1 LEGIPSQDYELLNE
15 GMKIISKVF
24 NCEKVDLLNATTIRK
39 DKCKISVR
47 HHAPNK
53 SRAELLELKTEF
65 ESASVYLGQINEQV
79 LLASDQIILSP
90 GVSLD
95 NKSIK
100 LSIENNIPVFGDIE
114 LFCQKAQAPIIAVS
128 GSNGKSTVTTIVAEM
143 TRLAG
148 LKTYVGGNIGIPAL
162 DLLSDSTPD
171 LYVLEL
177 SSFQLETT
185 YSLNAHASV
194 VLNVSPDHMDR
205 YSSLKDYVN
214 TKKRI
219 YSGQGLMVLNK
230 DEEYIHSIIDSKRD
244 IIYFSLGAPEG
255 ENFGLINHNNEVWLS
270 QGNEK
275 IINKN
280 QLKIKG
286 EHNISNALA
295 AMALAG
301 SVNVPTNIMAD
312 VLKNF
317 TGLEHRCQLVREID
331 NVSWYND
338 SKATNVGACI
348 ASITGLCELGN
359 IILIAGGDS
368 KGADLSGLNPIVKKY
383 IKRVFLF
390 GIDANK
396 LADVMGSDVDKE
408 FVNNMNEA
416 VKGASKIADPD
427 DIVLLAPACSSLD
440 MYKNYQQRGDAF
452 ISAIDALSKN

>member
-1 LEGIPSQDYELLNE
+1 
-15 GMKIISKVF
+15 MSKV
-24 NCEKVDLLNATTIRK
+24 NDTDLHYDAVIVGLGKTGLSCFRYLSNQGLNVAIT
-39 DKCKISVR
+39 D
-47 HHAPNK
+47 
-53 SRAELLELKTEF
+53 SREEPPELLELKAEF

-148 LKTYVGGNIGIPAL
+148 LETYVGGNIGIPVL

-205 YSSLKDYVN
+205 YSSLKDYAN

-244 IIYFSLGAPEG
+244 TIYFSLGAPEG

-301 SVNVPTNIMAD
+301 AVNVPTNIMAD

>member
-1 LEGIPSQDYELLNE
+1 
-15 GMKIISKVF
+15 MSKV
-24 NCEKVDLLNATTIRK
+24 NDTDLHYDAVIVGLGKTGLSCFRYLSNQGLNVAIT
-39 DKCKISVR
+39 D
-47 HHAPNK
+47 
-53 SRAELLELKTEF
+53 SREEPPELLELRAEF

-205 YSSLKDYVN
+205 YSSLKDYAN

-230 DEEYIHSIIDSKRD
+230 DEEYIHSIMDSKRD
-244 IIYFSLGAPEG
+244 TIYFSLGAPEG

-301 SVNVPTNIMAD
+301 AVNVPTNIMAD

-452 ISAIDALSKN
+452 ISAIDALPKN

>member
-1 LEGIPSQDYELLNE
+1 
-15 GMKIISKVF
+15 MSKV
-24 NCEKVDLLNATTIRK
+24 NDTDLHYDAVIVGLGKTGLSCFRYLSNQGLNVAIT
-39 DKCKISVR
+39 D
-47 HHAPNK
+47 
-53 SRAELLELKTEF
+53 SREEPPELLELRAEF

-148 LKTYVGGNIGIPAL
+148 LKTYVGGNIGIPVL
-162 DLLSDSTPD
+162 DLLSDSSPD

-205 YSSLKDYVN
+205 YLSLKDYAN

-230 DEEYIHSIIDSKRD
+230 DEEYIHSIMDSKRD
-244 IIYFSLGAPEG
+244 TIYFSLGAPEG

-301 SVNVPTNIMAD
+301 AVNVPTNIMAD

-452 ISAIDALSKN
+452 ISAIDALPKN

>member
-1 LEGIPSQDYELLNE
+1 
-15 GMKIISKVF
+15 MSKV
-24 NCEKVDLLNATTIRK
+24 NDTDLHYDAVIVGLGKTGLSCFRYLSNQGLNVAIT
-39 DKCKISVR
+39 D
-47 HHAPNK
+47 
-53 SRAELLELKTEF
+53 SREEPPELLELKAEF

-205 YSSLKDYVN
+205 YSSLKDYAN

-244 IIYFSLGAPEG
+244 TIYFSLGAPEG

-301 SVNVPTNIMAD
+301 AVNVPTNIMAD

-452 ISAIDALSKN
+452 ISAIDALPKN

>member
-1 LEGIPSQDYELLNE
+1 MPKVNDTDLHYDAVIVGLGKTGLSCFRYLSNQGLNVA
-15 GMKIISKVF
+15 IT
-24 NCEKVDLLNATTIRK
+24 D
-39 DKCKISVR
+39 
-47 HHAPNK
+47 
-53 SRAELLELKTEF
+53 SREEPPELLELRAEF

-205 YSSLKDYVN
+205 YLSLKDYAN

-230 DEEYIHSIIDSKRD
+230 DEEYIHSIMDSKRD
-244 IIYFSLGAPEG
+244 TIYFSLDAPEG

-301 SVNVPTNIMAD
+301 AVNVPTNIMAD

-348 ASITGLCELGN
+348 ASIRGLCELGN

-390 GIDANK
+390 GIDANI

-427 DIVLLAPACSSLD
+427 DIVLLGPACSSLD

-452 ISAIDALSKN
+452 ISAIDVLSKN

>member
-1 LEGIPSQDYELLNE
+1 LHYDAVIVGLGKTGLSCFRYLSNQGLNVA
-15 GMKIISKVF
+15 IT
-24 NCEKVDLLNATTIRK
+24 D
-39 DKCKISVR
+39 
-47 HHAPNK
+47 
-53 SRAELLELKTEF
+53 SREEPPELLELKAEF

-205 YSSLKDYVN
+205 YSSFKDYVN

-244 IIYFSLGAPEG
+244 TIYFSLGAPEG

-301 SVNVPTNIMAD
+301 AVNVPTNIMAD

>member
-1 LEGIPSQDYELLNE
+1 
-15 GMKIISKVF
+15 MSKV
-24 NCEKVDLLNATTIRK
+24 NDTDLHYDAVIVGLGKTGLSCFRYLSNQGLNVAIT
-39 DKCKISVR
+39 D
-47 HHAPNK
+47 
-53 SRAELLELKTEF
+53 SREEPPELLELKAEF

-194 VLNVSPDHMDR
+194 VLNISPDHMDR

-244 IIYFSLGAPEG
+244 TIYFSLGAPEG

-301 SVNVPTNIMAD
+301 AVNVPTNIMAD

-348 ASITGLCELGN
+348 ASIRGLCELGN

-452 ISAIDALSKN
+452 ISAIDALPKN

>member
-1 LEGIPSQDYELLNE
+1 
-15 GMKIISKVF
+15 MSKV
-24 NCEKVDLLNATTIRK
+24 NDTDLHYDAVIVGLGKTGLSCFRYLSNQGLNVAIT
-39 DKCKISVR
+39 D
-47 HHAPNK
+47 
-53 SRAELLELKTEF
+53 SREEPPELLELRAEF

-100 LSIENNIPVFGDIE
+100 LSNENNIPVFGDIE

-148 LKTYVGGNIGIPAL
+148 LKTYVCGNIGIPAL

-205 YSSLKDYVN
+205 YSSLKDYAN

-230 DEEYIHSIIDSKRD
+230 DEEYIHSIMDSKRD
-244 IIYFSLGAPEG
+244 TIYFSLGAPEG

-301 SVNVPTNIMAD
+301 AVNVPTNIMAD

-452 ISAIDALSKN
+452 ISAIDALPKN

>member
-1 LEGIPSQDYELLNE
+1 
-15 GMKIISKVF
+15 MSKV
-24 NCEKVDLLNATTIRK
+24 NDTDLHYDAVIVGLGKTGLSCFRYLSNQGLNVAIT
-39 DKCKISVR
+39 D
-47 HHAPNK
+47 
-53 SRAELLELKTEF
+53 SREEPPELLELRAEF

-95 NKSIK
+95 DKSIK

-162 DLLSDSTPD
+162 DLLSDSSPD

-205 YSSLKDYVN
+205 YSSLKDYAN

-230 DEEYIHSIIDSKRD
+230 DEEYIHSIMDSKRD
-244 IIYFSLGAPEG
+244 TIYFSLDAPEG

-301 SVNVPTNIMAD
+301 AVNVPTNIMAD

-452 ISAIDALSKN
+452 ISAIDALPKN

>member
-1 LEGIPSQDYELLNE
+1 
-15 GMKIISKVF
+15 MSKV
-24 NCEKVDLLNATTIRK
+24 NDTDLHYDAVIVGLGKTGLSCFRYLSNQGLNVAIT
-39 DKCKISVR
+39 D
-47 HHAPNK
+47 
-53 SRAELLELKTEF
+53 SREEPPELLELRAEF

-162 DLLSDSTPD
+162 DLLSDSSPD

-205 YSSLKDYVN
+205 YSSLKDYAN

-230 DEEYIHSIIDSKRD
+230 DEEYIHSIMDSKRD
-244 IIYFSLGAPEG
+244 TIYFSLGAPEG

-301 SVNVPTNIMAD
+301 AVNVPTNIMAD

-452 ISAIDALSKN
+452 ISAIDALPKN

>member
-1 LEGIPSQDYELLNE
+1 
-15 GMKIISKVF
+15 MSKV
-24 NCEKVDLLNATTIRK
+24 NDTDLHYDAVIVGLGKTGLSCFRYLSNQGLNVAIT
-39 DKCKISVR
+39 D
-47 HHAPNK
+47 
-53 SRAELLELKTEF
+53 SREEPPELLELRAEF

-95 NKSIK
+95 DKSIK

-162 DLLSDSTPD
+162 DLLSDSSPD

-205 YSSLKDYVN
+205 YLSLKDYAN

-230 DEEYIHSIIDSKRD
+230 DEEYIHSIMDSKRD
-244 IIYFSLGAPEG
+244 TIYFSLDAPEG

-301 SVNVPTNIMAD
+301 AVNVPTNIMAD

-452 ISAIDALSKN
+452 ISAIDALPKN

>member
-1 LEGIPSQDYELLNE
+1 
-15 GMKIISKVF
+15 MSKV
-24 NCEKVDLLNATTIRK
+24 NDTDLHYDAVIVGLGKTGLSCFRYLSNQGLNVAIT
-39 DKCKISVR
+39 D
-47 HHAPNK
+47 
-53 SRAELLELKTEF
+53 SREEPPELLELRAEF

-205 YSSLKDYVN
+205 YSSLKDYAN

-230 DEEYIHSIIDSKRD
+230 DEEYIHSIMDSKRD
-244 IIYFSLGAPEG
+244 TIYFSLDAPEG

-301 SVNVPTNIMAD
+301 AVNVPTNIMAD

>member
-1 LEGIPSQDYELLNE
+1 
-15 GMKIISKVF
+15 MSKV
-24 NCEKVDLLNATTIRK
+24 NDTDLHYDAVIVGLGKTGLSCFRYLSNQGLNVAIT
-39 DKCKISVR
+39 D
-47 HHAPNK
+47 
-53 SRAELLELKTEF
+53 SREEPPELLELRAEF

-162 DLLSDSTPD
+162 DLLSDSSPD

-205 YSSLKDYVN
+205 YLSLKDYAN

-230 DEEYIHSIIDSKRD
+230 DEEYIHSIMDSKRD
-244 IIYFSLGAPEG
+244 TIYFSLDAPEG

-301 SVNVPTNIMAD
+301 AVNVPTNIMAD

-368 KGADLSGLNPIVKKY
+368 KGANLSGLNPIVKKY

-452 ISAIDALSKN
+452 ISAIDALPKN

>member
-1 LEGIPSQDYELLNE
+1 
-15 GMKIISKVF
+15 MSKV
-24 NCEKVDLLNATTIRK
+24 NDTDLHYDVVIVGLGKTGLSCFRYLSNQGLNVAIT
-39 DKCKISVR
+39 D
-47 HHAPNK
+47 
-53 SRAELLELKTEF
+53 SREEPPELLELKAEF

-244 IIYFSLGAPEG
+244 TIYFSLGAPEG

-301 SVNVPTNIMAD
+301 AVNVPTNIMAD

-416 VKGASKIADPD
+416 VKGASKIADSD

>member
-1 LEGIPSQDYELLNE
+1 
-15 GMKIISKVF
+15 MSKV
-24 NCEKVDLLNATTIRK
+24 NDTDLHYDAVIVGLGKTGLSCFRYLSNQGLNVAIT
-39 DKCKISVR
+39 D
-47 HHAPNK
+47 
-53 SRAELLELKTEF
+53 SREEPPELLELRAEF

-162 DLLSDSTPD
+162 DLLSDSSPD

-205 YSSLKDYVN
+205 YSSLKDYAN

-244 IIYFSLGAPEG
+244 TIYFSLDAPEG

-301 SVNVPTNIMAD
+301 AVNVPTNIMAD

-452 ISAIDALSKN
+452 ISAIDALPKN

>member
-1 LEGIPSQDYELLNE
+1 
-15 GMKIISKVF
+15 MSKV
-24 NCEKVDLLNATTIRK
+24 NDTDLHYDAVIVGLGKTGLSCFRYLSNQGLNVAIT
-39 DKCKISVR
+39 D
-47 HHAPNK
+47 
-53 SRAELLELKTEF
+53 SREEPPELLELKAEF

-148 LKTYVGGNIGIPAL
+148 LKTHVGGNIGIPAL

-244 IIYFSLGAPEG
+244 TIYFSLGAPEG

-301 SVNVPTNIMAD
+301 AVNVPTNIMAD

-416 VKGASKIADPD
+416 VKGASKIADSD

>member
-1 LEGIPSQDYELLNE
+1 
-15 GMKIISKVF
+15 MSKV
-24 NCEKVDLLNATTIRK
+24 NDTDLHYDAVIVGLGKTGLSCFRYLSNQGLNVAIT
-39 DKCKISVR
+39 D
-47 HHAPNK
+47 
-53 SRAELLELKTEF
+53 SREEPPELLELRAEF

-162 DLLSDSTPD
+162 DLLSDSSPD

-205 YSSLKDYVN
+205 YSSLKDYAN

-230 DEEYIHSIIDSKRD
+230 DEEYIHSIMDSKRD
-244 IIYFSLGAPEG
+244 TIYFSLDAPEG

-301 SVNVPTNIMAD
+301 AVNVPTNIMAD

-452 ISAIDALSKN
+452 ISAIDALPKN

>member
-1 LEGIPSQDYELLNE
+1 
-15 GMKIISKVF
+15 MSKV
-24 NCEKVDLLNATTIRK
+24 NDTDLIYDAVIVGLGKTGLSCFRYLSNQGLNVAIT
-39 DKCKISVR
+39 D
-47 HHAPNK
+47 
-53 SRAELLELKTEF
+53 SREEPPELLELRAEF

-95 NKSIK
+95 DKSIK

-162 DLLSDSTPD
+162 DLLSDSSPD

-205 YSSLKDYVN
+205 YSSLKDYAN

-230 DEEYIHSIIDSKRD
+230 DEEYIHSIIDSKRNT
-244 IIYFSLGAPEG
+244 IYFSLGAPEG

-301 SVNVPTNIMAD
+301 AVNVPTNIMAD

-348 ASITGLCELGN
+348 ASIRGLCELGN
-359 IILIAGGDS
+359 IILIAGGNS
-368 KGADLSGLNPIVKKY
+368 KGADLSSLNQIVKKY
-383 IKRVFLF
+383 NIS
-390 GIDANK
+390 NK
-396 LADVMGSDVDKE
+396 II
-408 FVNNMNEA
+408 A
-416 VKGASKIADPD
+416 V
-427 DIVLLAPACSSLD
+427 
-440 MYKNYQQRGDAF
+440 
-452 ISAIDALSKN
+452 

>member
-1 LEGIPSQDYELLNE
+1 
-15 GMKIISKVF
+15 MSKV
-24 NCEKVDLLNATTIRK
+24 NDTDLHYDAVIVGLGKTGLSCFRYLSNQGLNVAIT
-39 DKCKISVR
+39 D
-47 HHAPNK
+47 
-53 SRAELLELKTEF
+53 SREEPPELLELKAEF

-244 IIYFSLGAPEG
+244 TIYFSLGAPEG

-301 SVNVPTNIMAD
+301 AVNVPTNIMAD

-396 LADVMGSDVDKE
+396 LADVMGSEVDKE

-416 VKGASKIADPD
+416 VKGASKIADSD

>member
-1 LEGIPSQDYELLNE
+1 
-15 GMKIISKVF
+15 MSKV
-24 NCEKVDLLNATTIRK
+24 NDTDLHYDAVIVGLGKTGLSCFRYLSNQGLNVAIT
-39 DKCKISVR
+39 D
-47 HHAPNK
+47 
-53 SRAELLELKTEF
+53 SREEPPELLELRSEF

-244 IIYFSLGAPEG
+244 TIYFSLGAPEG

-301 SVNVPTNIMAD
+301 AVNVPTNIMAD

-416 VKGASKIADPD
+416 VKGASKIADSD

>member
-1 LEGIPSQDYELLNE
+1 
-15 GMKIISKVF
+15 MSKV
-24 NCEKVDLLNATTIRK
+24 NDTDLHYDAVIVGLGKTGLSCFRYLSNQGLNVAIT
-39 DKCKISVR
+39 D
-47 HHAPNK
+47 
-53 SRAELLELKTEF
+53 SREEPPELLELKAEF

-90 GVSLD
+90 GVPLD

-244 IIYFSLGAPEG
+244 TIYFSLGAPEG

-301 SVNVPTNIMAD
+301 AVNVPTNIMAD

-348 ASITGLCELGN
+348 ASIIGLCELGN

>member
-1 LEGIPSQDYELLNE
+1 
-15 GMKIISKVF
+15 MSKV
-24 NCEKVDLLNATTIRK
+24 NDTDLHYDVVIVGLGKTGLSCFRYLSNQGLNVAIT
-39 DKCKISVR
+39 D
-47 HHAPNK
+47 
-53 SRAELLELKTEF
+53 SREEPPELLELKAEF

-205 YSSLKDYVN
+205 YSSLKDYAN

-244 IIYFSLGAPEG
+244 TIYFSLGAPEG

-301 SVNVPTNIMAD
+301 AVNVPTNIMAD

-416 VKGASKIADPD
+416 VKGASKIADSD

>member
-1 LEGIPSQDYELLNE
+1 
-15 GMKIISKVF
+15 MSKV
-24 NCEKVDLLNATTIRK
+24 NDTDLHYDAVIVGLGKTGLSCFRYLSNQGLNVAIT
-39 DKCKISVR
+39 D
-47 HHAPNK
+47 
-53 SRAELLELKTEF
+53 SREEPPELLELKAEF

-162 DLLSDSTPD
+162 DLLSDSSPD

-205 YSSLKDYVN
+205 YLSLKDYAN

-244 IIYFSLGAPEG
+244 TIYFSLGAPEG

-301 SVNVPTNIMAD
+301 AVNVPTNIMAD

-416 VKGASKIADPD
+416 VKGASKIADSD

>member
-1 LEGIPSQDYELLNE
+1 
-15 GMKIISKVF
+15 MSKV
-24 NCEKVDLLNATTIRK
+24 NDTDLHYDAVIVGLGKTGLSCFRYLSNQGLNVAIT
-39 DKCKISVR
+39 D
-47 HHAPNK
+47 
-53 SRAELLELKTEF
+53 SREEPPELLELKAEF

-244 IIYFSLGAPEG
+244 TIYFSLGAPEG

-301 SVNVPTNIMAD
+301 AVNVPTNIMAD

-390 GIDANK
+390 GVDANK
-396 LADVMGSDVDKE
+396 LADVMDFDVDKE

-416 VKGASKIADPD
+416 VKGASKIADHD

>member
-1 LEGIPSQDYELLNE
+1 
-15 GMKIISKVF
+15 MSKV
-24 NCEKVDLLNATTIRK
+24 NDTDLHYDAVIVGLGKTGLSCFRYLSNQGLNVAIT
-39 DKCKISVR
+39 D
-47 HHAPNK
+47 
-53 SRAELLELKTEF
+53 SREEPPELLELKAEF

-244 IIYFSLGAPEG
+244 TIYFSLGAPEG

>member
-1 LEGIPSQDYELLNE
+1 
-15 GMKIISKVF
+15 MSKV
-24 NCEKVDLLNATTIRK
+24 NDTDLHYDAVIVGLGKTGLSCFRYLSNQGLNVAIT
-39 DKCKISVR
+39 D
-47 HHAPNK
+47 
-53 SRAELLELKTEF
+53 SREEPPELLELRAEF

-162 DLLSDSTPD
+162 DLLSDSSPD

-205 YSSLKDYVN
+205 YLSLKDYAN

-230 DEEYIHSIIDSKRD
+230 DEEYIHSIMDSKRD
-244 IIYFSLGAPEG
+244 TIYFSLGAPEG

-301 SVNVPTNIMAD
+301 AVNVPTNIMAD

-452 ISAIDALSKN
+452 ISAIDALPKN

>member
-1 LEGIPSQDYELLNE
+1 
-15 GMKIISKVF
+15 MSKV
-24 NCEKVDLLNATTIRK
+24 NDTDLHYDAVIVGLGKTGLSCFRYLSNQGLNVAIT
-39 DKCKISVR
+39 D
-47 HHAPNK
+47 
-53 SRAELLELKTEF
+53 SREEPPELLELRAEF

-162 DLLSDSTPD
+162 DLLSDSSPD

-205 YSSLKDYVN
+205 YSSLKDYAN

-230 DEEYIHSIIDSKRD
+230 DEEYIHSIMDSKRD
-244 IIYFSLGAPEG
+244 TIYFSLGAPEG

-301 SVNVPTNIMAD
+301 AVNVPTNIMAD

-390 GIDANK
+390 GMDANK

-452 ISAIDALSKN
+452 ISAIDALPKN

>member
-1 LEGIPSQDYELLNE
+1 
-15 GMKIISKVF
+15 MSKVNDTDF
-24 NCEKVDLLNATTIRK
+24 HYDAVIVGLGKTGLSCFRYLSNQGLNVAIT
-39 DKCKISVR
+39 D
-47 HHAPNK
+47 
-53 SRAELLELKTEF
+53 SREEPPELLELKTEF

-185 YSLNAHASV
+185 YSLNAHASA

-205 YSSLKDYVN
+205 YSSFKDYVN
-214 TKKRI
+214 AKKRI